1 MLLRRRGGEPC
12 GDFVERT
19 LAAAADA
26 GDPVNFAEA
35 GAGTGRVG
43 LAHRVDFSAE
53 RRVISRAARLA
64 WVQMLGTSTVSP
76 GA

>member
-1 MLLRRRGGEPC
+1 MLFLRRGREPRGNLA
-12 GDFVERT
+12 ERAPT
-19 LAAAADA
+19 TAADL
-26 GDPVNFAEA
+26 GRPVDLADA
-35 GAGTGRVG
+35 GAGTGRVCFG
-43 LAHRVDFSAE
+43 HRVDFSAE

>member
-1 MLLRRRGGEPC
+1 MFLLRRGGEPG
-12 GDFVERT
+12 GDFSQCA
-19 LAAAADA
+19 LAAVADF
-26 GDPVNFAEA
+26 GPPVDLADA
-35 GAGTGRVG
+35 GAGTGRMRFV
-43 LAHRVDFSAE
+43 HRADFSAE

>member
-1 MLLRRRGGEPC
+1 MLLLRGGGEPC
-12 GDFVERT
+12 GDFSKRA
-19 LAAAADA
+19 LAAATDLGRPIDLADA
-26 GDPVNFAEA
+26 GAR
-35 GAGTGRVG
+35 TGRMRLV
-43 LAHRVDFSAE
+43 HCVDFSAE